1 MVLDKHLIE
10 LTALVEPLAVGYHGV
25 RISEFRAGD
34 SALIFGAGPIGLAL
48 VCELKARG
56 AGTIIVSTGS
66 QKRLEMAQEFGAHY
80 VVDRS
85 REDVAKRCL
94 EVTNGS
100 GVGYVF
106 DTAGVQE
113 TVDTA
118 VAVLKPRGTFVN
130 LAVWSEKMAL
140 DPNVWL
146 FRELKYIQSMA
157 YQDEDFEGVIKAL
170 ADGKWTIQY

>member
-1 MVLDKHLIE
+1 M
-10 LTALVEPLAVGYHGV
+10 GYHGV
-25 RISEFRAGD
+25 RISEFGAGD

-48 VCELKARG
+48 ICELKVRG

-66 QKRLEMAQEFGAHY
+66 QKRREMAREFGAHH
-80 VVDRS
+80 VIDRS
-85 REDVAKRCL
+85 HEDVAKRCL
-94 EVTNGS
+94 EITNGA

-106 DTAGVQE
+106 DSAGVQE

-118 VAVLKPRGTFVN
+118 VAVLKPRGSFVN
-130 LAVWSEKMAL
+130 LAVWSGKMTL

-146 FRELKYIQSMA
+146 FREFKYIQSMA
-157 YQDEDFEGVIKAL
+157 YQDEDFEGVIRAL